1 MKNKEDE
8 NVIFVNYWEE
18 AKLSAN
24 NKKDYSFLE
33 EIDIWVSANDR
44 KIAEFFERYRNKKEK
59 SQAKLTLYVNEDK
72 K

>member
-44 KIAEFFERYRNKKEK
+44 KIANRI
-59 SQAKLTLYVNEDK
+59 
-72 K
+72 